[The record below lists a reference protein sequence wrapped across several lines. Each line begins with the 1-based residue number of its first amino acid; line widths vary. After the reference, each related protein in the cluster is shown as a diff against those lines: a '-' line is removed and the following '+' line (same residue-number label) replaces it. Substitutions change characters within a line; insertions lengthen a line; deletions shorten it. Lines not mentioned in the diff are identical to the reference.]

1 MTGRIQS
8 LDGIRGYAALC
19 VLVYH
24 AILAFDGGLIKRVLH
39 QPFVDIV
46 SGYDVWAKLWLTVF
60 SGESAV
66 ILFFLLSGCVL
77 ILSLEKDF
85 DRYPPLRTAVAFTVR
100 RLLRIYPAA
109 VVCVLG
115 IYAVVSLHAWLV
127 PSIPY
132 PYTAG
137 MLLSNLVLYSPD
149 VNGAS
154 WTLTIELLA
163 VPFLVVVGYLMH
175 RFGWPVLVVFLGFT
189 VLGRDENALFFGSE
203 WTAQHLYY
211 FALGCMVPYTFGS
224 RAAVFAARLGWLPLL
239 FGFLFAR
246 ALLPFGFKIMLLQA
260 LLGFLFL
267 ALIYHRPPPR
277 LNAFLLLPIS
287 QFLGRISYGFYLW
300 HALFITM
307 VIRVSYPYPEFSAR
321 HAVELGLL
329 VSVPSMLVTA
339 WLGDLSERYV
349 ERPGIAIGRWLSG
362 LVLTRARPAVTGEAP
377 LEAGRAGP

>member
-24 AILAFDGGLIKRVLH
+24 AILAFDSGMIERVLH
-39 QPFVDIV
+39 KPLI
-46 SGYDVWAKLWLTVF
+46 GMTTAYDVWAKLWLTAL
-60 SGESAV
+60 SGEAAV

-85 DRYPPLRTAVAFTVR
+85 QRHAPLRTAIAFVVR
-100 RLLRIYPAA
+100 RELRIYPAA
-109 VVCVLG
+109 IVCVLG
-115 IYAVVSLHAWLV
+115 IYAAVCLHFWLDPFV
-127 PSIPY
+127 PFPFA
-132 PYTAG
+132 PG

-154 WTLTIELLA
+154 WTLTIEMLA
-163 VPFLVVVGYLMH
+163 VPFLLLVGFLMH
-175 RFGWPVLVVFLGFT
+175 RFGWPALFGFLAFT
-189 VLGRDENALFFGSE
+189 VLARSENALFFGSE
-203 WTAQHLYY
+203 WLAQHLFY
-211 FALGCMVPYTFGS
+211 FAFGCLVPY
-224 RAAVFAARLGWLPLL
+224 AAGRRGAGYAARIGWLPLL
-239 FGFLFAR
+239 LGFLFVR

-267 ALIYHRPPPR
+267 ALIYHRPPQR
-277 LNAFLLLPIS
+277 LNALLLLPVS

-300 HALFITM
+300 HALFIAL
-307 VIRVSYPYPEFSAR
+307 VIRLSYPYPEFSAR

-329 VSVPSMLVTA
+329 VSLPGVVIVA

-349 ERPGIAIGRWLSG
+349 EKPGIALGRWLSA
-362 LVLTRARPAVTGEAP
+362 LVLTQPQPVAPPVVTAEPEQVGA
-377 LEAGRAGP
+377 